1 MTTQK
6 RAKVGGETGTN
17 GEFYEGGKFLPS
29 TEKAK
34 GKPKATKVRKV
45 EIEPFV
51 WVERP
56 EGKTAIYPQLA
67 GIYGRVINGEM
78 VLNFSTETLR
88 YYGRTAEEVIELGR
102 RYNAGERF
110 I

>member
-56 EGKTAIYPQLA
+56 EGKTAIYPQIA
-67 GIYGRVINGEM
+67 GIYGRTDGDKMILSVNP
-78 VLNFSTETLR
+78 VTLA
-88 YYGRTAEEVIELGR
+88 YYGRTMEEVVDLCN